1 MKQYSYRFG
10 EFEGHIRTDLVSTFV
25 YRLFVSM
32 VNLQDPRAF
41 LAASWVL
48 LLAAIAAKKNL
59 GSAMFRPLGLSSC
72 RLVWY

>member
-1 MKQYSYRFG
+1 M
-10 EFEGHIRTDLVSTFV
+10 RTDLVSTFV

-41 LAASWVL
+41 LAEASWVL